1 MYEGPLKW
9 APARKQMHTRRAS
22 AYTETGWAGECVEH
36 SAGTASREHWAMEAV
51 KRHHA
56 QAGTPTPPAAESTLR
71 PSPARRALCRTT
83 DRQRQ
88 AAIGGT
94 MLRLDT
100 CPHSGPSPQAGS
112 APAAHAIPPRL
123 RRSNRKPPRRQI
135 AQCVHLLS
143 AGWDFSN
150 FNAFKPFLSFL
161 KTCYHIL

>member
-51 KRHHA
+51 KRRHA
-56 QAGTPTPPAAESTLR
+56 QAGTPSPPAAESTLR

-88 AAIGGT
+88 AAMGGT

-100 CPHSGPSPQAGS
+100 CPHSGPSPQA
-112 APAAHAIPPRL
+112 RL
-123 RRSNRKPPRRQI
+123 SSCSPRRSTKAQEVQQEAPPPDSPVRPPVIRRMGLFQ
-135 AQCVHLLS
+135 
-143 AGWDFSN
+143 F
-150 FNAFKPFLSFL
+150 
-161 KTCYHIL
+161 